1 MQTFVEKMSLG
12 EKTEMVLKNRSNE
25 GKKKSNKIPS

>member
-12 EKTEMVLKNRSNE
+12 KKTEMVLKNRSNE
-25 GKKKSNKIPS
+25 GKKSNKIPS